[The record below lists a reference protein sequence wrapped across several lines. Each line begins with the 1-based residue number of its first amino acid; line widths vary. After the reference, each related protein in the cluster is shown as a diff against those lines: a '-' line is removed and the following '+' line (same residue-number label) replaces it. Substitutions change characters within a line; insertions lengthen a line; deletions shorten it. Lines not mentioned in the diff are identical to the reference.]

1 MLLNVC
7 EAATTE
13 DCNMAECSK
22 CGGPLNDETAYSN
35 NRLQRLPAGTD
46 DSPVHIIP
54 VAVDEL
60 LTETFK
66 LALLLLQGG

>member
-1 MLLNVC
+1 MEPTIFTPQTIYC
-7 EAATTE
+7 A
-13 DCNMAECSK
+13 DCLEVERME
-22 CGGPLNDETAYSN
+22 G
-35 NRLQRLPAGTD
+35 QPAGTD

-66 LALLLLQGG
+66 LELLLLQGWTS